1 MLCQVTG
8 APAPAVEE
16 DIAEARE
23 LGFSVKGNQ
32 RVMRMRKLEPYE
44 PGSRRF
50 IFCKDVLITA
60 PVSALC
66 RHNLKNIIPPGR
78 RSIKNLKRS
87 SVRYTGDI
95 FELGEADH

>member
-16 DIAEARE
+16 DIAEAQE

-44 PGSRRF
+44 PGRRRF

-60 PVSALC
+60 P
-66 RHNLKNIIPPGR
+66 
-78 RSIKNLKRS
+78 
-87 SVRYTGDI
+87 
-95 FELGEADH
+95 